1 MTNGN
6 WPEARLRPA
15 NRMEKGLIDPRRVDV
30 PCATLSVAVTLVIKS
45 SVWLSH
51 HKAEP
56 FTSRRCTR
64 NHVSEDTTQKPKGG
78 VTRVQRPSFTI
89 ARNEEFAPCRM
100 FGPKVT
106 SGPLKM
112 SLYF

>member
-1 MTNGN
+1 
-6 WPEARLRPA
+6 
-15 NRMEKGLIDPRRVDV
+15 MEGLIDPRRVV
-30 PCATLSVAVTLVIKS
+30 CLPQLKASLSRLLSIAACGSATD
-45 SVWLSH
+45 
-51 HKAEP
+51 KAEP
-56 FTSRRCTR
+56 FTSRRRTR
-64 NHVSEDTTQKPKGG
+64 NHVTEDTAQKPKGG